1 MFVDDEKRVLNSM
14 RGLFRRQYDLFL
26 TCEGSEAV
34 RLAAEND
41 VDVIVADQRMPG
53 MTGVEVLARVKEKSP
68 RTVRVLLTGYADP
81 SAVEGSINVGEVFRF
96 LSKPCPPKDLRE
108 TLSLAIEA
116 SRTAPA
122 TAQETVAPVPETPV
136 VEKSAPKPAEIP
148 SPPAASQPDVIKDD
162 DDTQPSLLALNEE
175 QVAAASDR
183 SPSHWE
189 TVTSV
194 VMSEDSSEESQE
206 VVALDSPMLN
216 TADVG
221 VVIFTI
227 DSDFAA
233 TVIRAVSTERDTIL
247 ATNLSK
253 VAQVL
258 EQRDA
263 GVLLTDYTT
272 NNAMFKKI
280 IAALKQRLP
289 QLVTIVVSEGRDTT
303 DMINL
308 INFGQ
313 VYRYVLKPI
322 DPEKLKHDINAAV
335 MHHLYL
341 LSSPDS
347 TKRHQVNAESAQAP
361 ASSTTVNRFLDRIN
375 NLPAP
380 GKDPADTIY

>member
-1 MFVDDEKRVLNSM
+1 
-14 RGLFRRQYDLFL
+14 
-26 TCEGSEAV
+26 
-34 RLAAEND
+34 
-41 VDVIVADQRMPG
+41 
-53 MTGVEVLARVKEKSP
+53 
-68 RTVRVLLTGYADP
+68 VRVLLTGYADP
-81 SAVEGSINVGEVFRF
+81 SAVEGSINIGEVFRF
-96 LSKPCPPKDLRE
+96 LSKPCPPRVLRE

-116 SRTAPA
+116 SRTTPA
-122 TAQETVAPVPETPV
+122 TAQEAAVQEAAAPVPET
-136 VEKSAPKPAEIP
+136 
-148 SPPAASQPDVIKDD
+148 PAASQPDVIRDD
-162 DDTQPSLLALNEE
+162 DETQPSMLALNEE
-175 QVAAASDR
+175 QVAAANDR
-183 SPSHWE
+183 SSSHWE

-206 VVALDSPMLN
+206 VVSLGSPMLS

-233 TVIRAVSTERDTIL
+233 AVIRAVSTERDTIL
-247 ATNLSK
+247 ATKLSK

-263 GVLLTDYTT
+263 GVLITDYTT

-313 VYRYVLKPI
+313 VYRYVLKPV
-322 DPEKLKHDINAAV
+322 DPAKLKHDINAAV

-341 LSSPDS
+341 LSNPES
-347 TKRHQVNAESAQAP
+347 TKRHQVNAESVQPP
-361 ASSTTVNRFLDRIN
+361 ASSTTVNRFLDRLN

-380 GKDPADTIY
+380 GKDPADTSY